1 MSPPDTFVKRDPGAP
16 DGFFESEARG
26 LAWLAEAEA
35 VGGVPV
41 VAVRDVD
48 RSQIVLDRLKPASPT
63 RAQAQQLGHRLA
75 RTHAAG
81 SAVWGRDD
89 GDGFIGPLPL
99 LNGPYP
105 SFTDLWWSGRIEPYL
120 RGAVDRGLLSTSD
133 ADAVERAVAAHGPP
147 AAAPAR
153 VHGDLWSGNVV
164 WTPDGAV
171 LVDGGAAHGGHP
183 EADLAMLALFGLPY
197 LGDVRD
203 AYHATSPLAP
213 GWDERVPFFWLHP
226 LLVHV
231 VLFGGG
237 YVGQTRRA
245 VAALA

>member
-48 RSQIVLDRLKPASPT
+48 RSQIVLDRLKPVSPT

-133 ADAVERAVAAHGPP
+133 ADAVERAVAAHGPRGCP
-147 AAAPAR
+147 RPGAR
-153 VHGDLWSGNVV
+153 
-164 WTPDGAV
+164 
-171 LVDGGAAHGGHP
+171 
-183 EADLAMLALFGLPY
+183 
-197 LGDVRD
+197 R
-203 AYHATSPLAP
+203 PL
-213 GWDERVPFFWLHP
+213 
-226 LLVHV
+226 
-231 VLFGGG
+231 
-237 YVGQTRRA
+237 VGQRR
-245 VAALA
+245 LDP